1 MLAAFGPSSL
11 AFAPPQFPAV
21 TSGAALTRGALLAL
35 APPRH
40 HAGHCNCAA
49 CRRGRVQMLL
59 GDQRPTDPR
68 SMARRASTQ
77 YLMRLKTERLGA
89 DVGERERQPT
99 SSGYTA
105 EHVSEAGWENIEIF
119 ADNRVRA
126 GRAVFVAEPRAGV
139 HDDATVQLQRR
150 MRLRV
155 GELKNIDVHAEE
167 RGRGAGTV
175 LLEEMV
181 SVLRARGC
189 RYCILRHLDASRPA
203 AGFKKGGL
211 IRWYEKH
218 GFRLARDV
226 LPKSL
231 EFIDTDHM
239 VAEVNDI
246 YLRTP
251 SAVAL

>member
-1 MLAAFGPSSL
+1 MRFKCRGRFGTRRYVLRCDEATDAVLLVGALRALTNPKPGPPSRRLARSK
-11 AFAPPQFPAV
+11 
-21 TSGAALTRGALLAL
+21 SGAI
-35 APPRH
+35 
-40 HAGHCNCAA
+40 
-49 CRRGRVQMLL
+49 V
-59 GDQRPTDPR
+59 DE
-68 SMARRASTQ
+68 S
-77 YLMRLKTERLGA
+77 
-89 DVGERERQPT
+89 
-99 SSGYTA
+99 
-105 EHVSEAGWENIEIF
+105 
-119 ADNRVRA
+119 
-126 GRAVFVAEPRAGV
+126 RAGV

-239 VAEVNDI
+239 VAEVDQI
-246 YLRTP
+246 YLRER
-251 SAVAL
+251 AR

>member
-1 MLAAFGPSSL
+1 MLSLTVFVAATPIPTGGYDGYWSPPSTPEKVNL
-11 AFAPPQFPAV
+11 
-21 TSGAALTRGALLAL
+21 
-35 APPRH
+35 
-40 HAGHCNCAA
+40 
-49 CRRGRVQMLL
+49 
-59 GDQRPTDPR
+59 
-68 SMARRASTQ
+68 
-77 YLMRLKTERLGA
+77 
-89 DVGERERQPT
+89 
-99 SSGYTA
+99 
-105 EHVSEAGWENIEIF
+105 EIF

>member
-1 MLAAFGPSSL
+1 MLKLITLIALVSTAGAFSVPVEHHRGSVAVNQSDILSVADDALPSVGIMIPTNSRPE
-11 AFAPPQFPAV
+11 FV
-21 TSGAALTRGALLAL
+21 THALLQISKQAY
-35 APPRH
+35 PKKI
-40 HAGHCNCAA
+40 
-49 CRRGRVQMLL
+49 
-59 GDQRPTDPR
+59 
-68 SMARRASTQ
+68 S
-77 YLMRLKTERLGA
+77 
-89 DVGERERQPT
+89 
-99 SSGYTA
+99 
-105 EHVSEAGWENIEIF
+105 
-119 ADNRVRA
+119 
-126 GRAVFVAEPRAGV
+126 VAII
-139 HDDATVQLQRR
+139 DDSPAH
-150 MRLRV
+150 LRV

-239 VAEVNDI
+239 VAEVDQI
-246 YLRTP
+246 YLRER
-251 SAVAL
+251 AR